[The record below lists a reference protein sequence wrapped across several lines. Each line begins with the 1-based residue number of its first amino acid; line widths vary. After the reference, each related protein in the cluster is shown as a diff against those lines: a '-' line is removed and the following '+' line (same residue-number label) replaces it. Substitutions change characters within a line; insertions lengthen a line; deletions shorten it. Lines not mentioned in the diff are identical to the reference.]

1 MHNLLKNSLKIFVI
15 SLLLVFKVLIV
26 NKISISTKY
35 VNRAI
40 ITIDVN
46 NLRNPQLGEGWF

>member
-40 ITIDVN
+40 ITIDVS
-46 NLRNPQLGEGWF
+46 NLRNPQLGEG